1 MFLTTLRY
9 KKDEEGNLMN
19 EAMTLVVL
27 ENIYRLKN
35 YNKMENKDNFIIFS
49 QKIVQLF
56 FYERTEQLAIKIFH
70 EICLSQEYGFK
81 TKHKKKYQIILTQL
95 SNYAFQ

>member
-1 MFLTTLRY
+1 MLLTTLRY
-9 KKDEEGNLMN
+9 EMDNYGTLKN

-35 YNKMENKDNFIIFS
+35 YNKMEDKDNFIVFS

-56 FYERTEQLAIKIFH
+56 FYERTEQLASKIF
-70 EICLSQEYGFK
+70 
-81 TKHKKKYQIILTQL
+81 
-95 SNYAFQ
+95 